1 MSSRNRYDGVA
12 IALHW
17 LTAFAIVGLLAV
29 GLIMTDL
36 PKRSALQ
43 FSLFQLH
50 KSVGV
55 TVLGLTL
62 LRLAWRLTHRPP
74 DLPDEMPGWEKLAA
88 HAGHLGLYA
97 LMLGLPLSGW
107 AMVSASPLNIPT
119 VLYGVIPW
127 PHLPILSTLVN
138 KKPVAEALEDLHSAA
153 AWTLIVLLVLHIGAA
168 LRHHF
173 ILKDDVLRRMSPR
186 FSLFSRSVSS

>member
-1 MSSRNRYDGVA
+1 MTSPLRYDGVA

-17 LTAFAIVGLLAV
+17 LTALAILGLICM

-36 PKRSALQ
+36 PRGSALQ
-43 FSLFQLH
+43 FTLFQLH

-62 LRLAWRLTHRPP
+62 LRLLWRLAHRPP
-74 DLPDEMPGWEKLAA
+74 PLPEEMPAWEKLAA
-88 HAGHLGLYA
+88 HAGHIGLY
-97 LMLGLPLSGW
+97 LLLFGMPLSGW
-107 AMVSASPLNIPT
+107 ALVSASPLNIPT

-127 PHLPILSTLVN
+127 PHLPILSTLAN
-138 KKPVAEALEDLHSAA
+138 KKPVAEVFEGLHSAA
-153 AWTLIVLLVLHIGAA
+153 AWILIALVLVHAGAA

-173 ILKDDVLRRMSPR
+173 LLKDDVLRRMSPR
-186 FSLFSRSVSS
+186 LSSSSRRYPS